1 MFKKALVGSVV
12 AGLLGAGVAS
22 AYALKTIY
30 LTPGHCVTV
39 GSTRVCAVTKV
50 PSTTSP
56 PLTAG
61 KASDKGI
68 VVEELDV
75 KNDGL
80 GDIGGV
86 ARLKNTLSKTVTF
99 TFTFTFFKSNG
110 TVAGTAEGSADSV
123 APGQIVTVNLLS
135 QDPISGLPAS
145 FHYQFQV
152 DAEF

>member
-1 MFKKALVGSVV
+1 MFKKALLGSVV
-12 AGLLGAGVAS
+12 LALVAAGVAS

-39 GSTRVCAVTKV
+39 GSTRVCAVTK
-50 PSTTSP
+50 PPTTTP
-56 PLTAG
+56 PPTSG
-61 KASDKGI
+61 KANDKGI
-68 VVEELDV
+68 IVEELDI

-86 ARLKNTLSKTVTF
+86 ARLKNTLSRTVTI
-99 TFTFTFFKSNG
+99 TFTFTFFKANG
-110 TVAGTAEGSADSV
+110 AVAGTAEGVVDSM
-123 APGQIVTVNLLS
+123 APGQTVTADLTS
-135 QDPISGLPAS
+135 EDPISAVPAS